1 MTQHYAQVE
10 EAILATFEPGDYKD
24 ATVIVAVPD
33 ATRDVDYALV
43 LGPLFE
49 RLRDV
54 GAEVTVMVALG
65 LHRPMSDIELSPL
78 RDVCAHH
85 DVAIRQHDADGDDMV
100 EAAEDVSGQRDGWPT
115 LPALYPRAIVEADR
129 LICVGSVEP
138 HQYAGFSGGIK
149 TIAIGCAGRETIDA
163 MHGLEFLRMPGTT
176 VGRVGGNPFNQ
187 ALWALGDQLPPTD
200 ALLFVPATFAPWHDI
215 HFGRAAVCY
224 AACRDVAEQ
233 VFFKLVD
240 EPLDWLHLE
249 VDGPKAVNFYQA
261 SRAAT
266 YAALVDQPAIKRDGL
281 IILEAECPEG
291 MGEGAGEKACAEAME
306 RGTDRLMAELRGEAQ
321 GDSRGG
327 QQRAFVLA
335 WALQHCDI
343 CLVGAP
349 LIDALSAMGIPQFD
363 SVDEARQALEPG
375 PVGESVDRPMY
386 RIVRLADSTLGE

>member
-1 MTQHYAQVE
+1 MTQYYAQVE
-10 EAILATFEPGDYKD
+10 EAIFATFEPGDYRD

-33 ATRDVDYALV
+33 ATRDIDYALM

-49 RLRDV
+49 QLREV

-65 LHRPMSDIELSPL
+65 LHRRMSDKELAPL
-78 RDVCAHH
+78 RDVCTRY
-85 DVAIRQHDADGDDMV
+85 DVAIRQHDAAGDDIV
-100 EAAEDVSGQRDGWPT
+100 GVAEDVSGERDGWPT
-115 LPALYPRAIVEADR
+115 LPARYPRAIAEADR

-176 VGRVGGNPFNQ
+176 VGRVGANPFNQ
-187 ALWALGDQLPPTD
+187 ALWELGEQLPPAD
-200 ALLFVPATFAPWHDI
+200 ALLFVPADFAPWHDI
-215 HFGRAAVCY
+215 HFGRAAVSY
-224 AACRDVAEQ
+224 AACRDMAEQ

-240 EPLDWLHLE
+240 EPLDWLHLA
-249 VDGPKAVNFYQA
+249 VDGPKSVNFYQA
-261 SRAAT
+261 SRGAT
-266 YAALVDQPAIKRDGL
+266 YAALVDRPAIKRGGL
-281 IILEAECPEG
+281 IILEADCPEG
-291 MGEGAGEKACAEAME
+291 MGEGAGELACAEAME
-306 RGTDRLMAELRGEAQ
+306 RGTDRLMAELRGDAQ

-335 WALQHCDI
+335 RALQHCDI

-349 LIDALSAMGIPQFD
+349 PIDALSPMGIPQYD
-363 SVDEARQALEPG
+363 SVDEARRALEPG
-375 PVGESVDRPMY
+375 PVGESVDRPMH